1 MWSYAPGGTWKE
13 TMVTDIKEQTLA
25 SYCAAV
31 ADVCRDTARAMEPG
45 DGILVKMG
53 ALCLLEA
60 ATRVRRSSHTLRK
73 LGVTVSCSCLLR
85 HPSSSASFLLPLAQ
99 RVRISQR

>member
-1 MWSYAPGGTWKE
+1 MGRVGGVWSYAPGGTWKE

-45 DGILVKMG
+45 DGILVKMEHC
-53 ALCLLEA
+53 ACWKRPHE
-60 ATRVRRSSHTLRK
+60 
-73 LGVTVSCSCLLR
+73 
-85 HPSSSASFLLPLAQ
+85 
-99 RVRISQR
+99 